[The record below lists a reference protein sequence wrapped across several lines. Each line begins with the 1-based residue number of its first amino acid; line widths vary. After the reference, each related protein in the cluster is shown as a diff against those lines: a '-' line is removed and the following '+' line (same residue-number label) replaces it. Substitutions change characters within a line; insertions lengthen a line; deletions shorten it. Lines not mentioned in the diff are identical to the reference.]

1 MSFLMLIYLT
11 YIYCNRSDMSR
22 ATSSPDLTHGK
33 AELKHA
39 KKVRH
44 EPPTLLTKLME
55 RRSDM

>member
-1 MSFLMLIYLT
+1 MLIYLT

-44 EPPTLLTKLME
+44 EPPKLLTKLME